1 MRKQIHKIYHRILVF
16 LHLSPLS
23 LAEKCRF
30 AFGIAILVILGLALA
45 IPYIWMGQLT
55 QKSSLDSGRAKAE
68 ALLRTHFQIKQSPPT
83 ALAALDNDGKQMDA
97 NEPEVRWFRFKTENQ
112 KKLDQLT
119 KQQREMMES
128 LKTNPDRDDNI
139 ILIKKDDVL
148 YSHYIRI
155 FRATENCIGCHN
167 KQGSAA
173 AFNSNEPIGAAVIE
187 TEAGDITRTILMNR
201 ILIILAYLIGGVGA
215 VVAFYIIVQRVIL
228 SPVRQL
234 RAIANNVAEG
244 NLDIRSAINTRD
256 EYEKLSDAFNHML
269 DGLQATQKKL
279 RQSNRQLDD
288 KIAELSERNI
298 ELFKANKLKDE
309 FLANISHEFRTP
321 LNAILG
327 FAEIIREKPE
337 VLKEDKA
344 KRYAENIIIGGKNL
358 LHMINDL
365 LDMAK
370 SEAGKVTLHIEKI
383 SLQQLCR
390 AIVASFAGL
399 TRKKR
404 IKVRLRID
412 ENIPELMTDGGKV
425 QQILYNLLS
434 NAVKFTPEQ
443 GRIEIKAEMTDDRHV
458 RIAVADT
465 GCGIAEADKEK
476 VFEKFRQLDGSI
488 TRQTTGS
495 GLGLAISN
503 ELAAMLAGSISMQS
517 DLGKGSNFWLD
528 MPITLTKEPDDQTKE
543 QA

>member
-30 AFGIAILVILGLALA
+30 AFGIAILIILGLALA

-68 ALLRTHFQIKQSPPT
+68 ALLRTHFQIRQSPPT

-187 TEAGDITRTILMNR
+187 TEAGGITRTILMNR

-269 DGLQATQKKL
+269 DGLQAAQQKL
-279 RQSNRQLDD
+279 RQSNRQLDH

-404 IKVRLRID
+404 IKVKLRID

-543 QA
+543 RA